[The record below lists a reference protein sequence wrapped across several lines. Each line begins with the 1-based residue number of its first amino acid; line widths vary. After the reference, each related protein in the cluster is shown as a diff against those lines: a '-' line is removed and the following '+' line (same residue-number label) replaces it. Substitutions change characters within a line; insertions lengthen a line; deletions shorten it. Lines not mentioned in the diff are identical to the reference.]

1 MTLVA
6 IDTVLRKLQS
16 TTDIGSY
23 NALFYEL
30 ITLLNCDDFANDIQR
45 YSELLFSGSIL
56 PGEFD
61 YNIHV
66 EQHIYRDYFV
76 KLRQELHY
84 KFNFLLHNIKPKQH
98 TFARER
104 NTEYLTTCH
113 NFIISVCN
121 TLFNPEPYRVQLRY
135 YDGLIYSVQVRTDS
149 TNFPSLNYDHFI
161 YRSLGND
168 TYYATKLDL
177 LKGDHRS
184 SRLTPDEKYLGELR
198 PLHQHLWPELS
209 V

>member
-30 ITLLNCDDFANDIQR
+30 ITLLNRDDFANDMRR
-45 YSELLFSGSIL
+45 YNELFNGSIL

-61 YNIHV
+61 YDTHV
-66 EQHIYRDYFV
+66 EQRIHWDYFV

-84 KFNFLLHNIKPKQH
+84 KFSVLLHNIKPKQH
-98 TFARER
+98 ALARER
-104 NTEYLTTCH
+104 NSEYLTTCH
-113 NFIISVCN
+113 NFIISTCN
-121 TLFNPEPYRVQLRY
+121 TLFNPELYRVQLRY
-135 YDGLIYSVQVRTDS
+135 YDGTIYSVQVRTDS

-161 YRSLGND
+161 YRSLGNN
-168 TYYATKLDL
+168 TYYATKLGL
-177 LKGDHRS
+177 LHGEHSS
-184 SRLTPDEKYLGELR
+184 SRITADPSKIYEFR
-198 PLHQHLWPELS
+198 PLHQHIWPELS

>member
-1 MTLVA
+1 MTLIA

-16 TTDIGSY
+16 TIDIGSY

-30 ITLLNCDDFANDIQR
+30 ITLLNRDDFANDIQR
-45 YSELLFSGSIL
+45 YNELLSESIL
-56 PGEFD
+56 PGEFN
-61 YNIHV
+61 YNLYV
-66 EQHIYRDYFV
+66 EQRVCWDYFV
-76 KLRQELHY
+76 KLRQELHC
-84 KFNFLLHNIKPKQH
+84 KFNFLLCNIKPKQH
-98 TFARER
+98 ASARKR
-104 NTEYLTTCH
+104 NSEYLTICH

-168 TYYATKLDL
+168 TYHATKLDFIR
-177 LKGDHRS
+177 GDHLSTTFS
-184 SRLTPDEKYLGELR
+184 SGSTNLYEFI
-198 PLHQHLWPELS
+198 PLYNYIYPES
-209 V
+209 VI

>member
-30 ITLLNCDDFANDIQR
+30 ITLLNRDDFANDIQR
-45 YSELLFSGSIL
+45 YSELFTESIL

-61 YNIHV
+61 GNINV
-66 EQHIYRDYFV
+66 EQRIYWGYFV
-76 KLRQELHY
+76 ELRQELHHQ
-84 KFNFLLHNIKPKQH
+84 FDFLIRNIKPKQH
-98 TFARER
+98 KFIRER
-104 NTEYLTTCH
+104 NAEYLTTCH
-113 NFIISVCN
+113 NCITSACT
-121 TLFNPEPYRVQLRY
+121 TLFNPERYRIQLRY
-135 YDGLIYSVQVRTDS
+135 HDGLIYSFQFRTDD

-161 YRSLGND
+161 YRHLGND

-177 LKGDHRS
+177 LHGEHSS
-184 SRLTPDEKYLGELR
+184 SRITANPSKAWEFR
-198 PLHQHLWPELS
+198 PLHQYLWPELS

>member
-23 NALFYEL
+23 NTLFYEL
-30 ITLLNCDDFANDIQR
+30 ITLLNRDDFANDIQR
-45 YSELLFSGSIL
+45 YSELFSGSIL
-56 PGEFD
+56 PGEFAYD
-61 YNIHV
+61 IHV
-66 EQHIYRDYFV
+66 EQRIYWDYFV
-76 KLRQELHY
+76 KLRQELHW
-84 KFNFLLHNIKPKQH
+84 KFDLLLRSIKPKQH
-98 TFARER
+98 AFARER
-104 NTEYLTTCH
+104 NSEYLTICH

-135 YDGLIYSVQVRTDS
+135 YDGLIYSVQFRTDA
-149 TNFPSLNYDHFI
+149 TNFPSLNYEHFI

-177 LKGDHRS
+177 LCGEHSS
-184 SRLTPDEKYLGELR
+184 SRITADPSRIYEFR
-198 PLHQHLWPELS
+198 SLHQYLWPELS

>member
-1 MTLVA
+1 MTIVA

-30 ITLLNCDDFANDIQR
+30 ITLLSRDDFANDIQR
-45 YSELLFSGSIL
+45 YNRLFSDSIL
-56 PGEFD
+56 PGEFSYD
-61 YNIHV
+61 THV
-66 EQHIYRDYFV
+66 EQRIFWDYFV

-84 KFNFLLHNIKPKQH
+84 KFSILLHRIKPKQH
-98 TFARER
+98 ALARER
-104 NTEYLTTCH
+104 NSEYLTTCH

-121 TLFNPEPYRVQLRY
+121 ILFNPEHYRVQLRY
-135 YDGLIYSVQVRTDS
+135 YDGLIYSAQVRADG
-149 TNFPSLNYDHFI
+149 TNFQSLNYDHFI
-161 YRSLGND
+161 YRPLGND

-177 LKGDHRS
+177 LHGEHSS
-184 SRLTPDEKYLGELR
+184 SRITADPSRIYEFR